1 MNIRT
6 IKKLQ
11 KQHGLD
17 QLQDWINSG
26 TAWLLEG
33 SIGRQASQCLE
44 QGSCMLPKSQ
54 HSDYWGSTVPSRDNL
69 KPGSKGTYQNCVRF
83 WTKFVSGELE
93 D

>member
-1 MNIRT
+1 MNIQQIR
-6 IKKLQ
+6 KLQ
-11 KQHGLD
+11 KENGLGE
-17 QLQDWINSG
+17 LQEWIDSG

-33 SIGRQASQCLE
+33 SVGRSADSCLS
-44 QGSCMLPKSQ
+44 QGSCMLPKSS
-54 HSDYWGSTVPSRDNL
+54 HKDYWGSTVPSRDNL